1 MTPSM
6 TIGRLAREAG
16 VGVETVR
23 YYERRGIL
31 KRPSA
36 SGRSPR
42 HYTEQALATIQ
53 YIKRAQSLGFSLSE
67 IGELLAL
74 RNDPDS
80 FCEEGR
86 PVVERKLEEI
96 DRKIAELKAIRRE
109 LLQGMKACRNLG
121 GGDQC
126 PGLARLPHSPKG
138 AFSESKSQVS
148 KGKVKT

>member
-36 SGRSPR
+36 SGRRPR
-42 HYTEQALATIQ
+42 HYPEQALATIQ

-74 RNDPDS
+74 RDDPES

-86 PVVERKLEEI
+86 PVVEQKVTEI

-109 LLQGMKACRNLG
+109 LVRGMKSCRELG
-121 GGDQC
+121 GGERC
-126 PGLARLPHSPKG
+126 PGIVPGSPSPG
-138 AFSESKSQVS
+138 SAPSPSKTKIRKRKAS
-148 KGKVKT
+148 T